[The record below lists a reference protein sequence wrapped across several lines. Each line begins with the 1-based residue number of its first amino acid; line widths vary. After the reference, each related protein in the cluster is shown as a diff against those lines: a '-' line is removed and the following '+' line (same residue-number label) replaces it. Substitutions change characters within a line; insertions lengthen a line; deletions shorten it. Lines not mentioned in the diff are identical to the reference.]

1 MEKDSLTKELG
12 KTMSSLEKEKVDY
25 SKLNL
30 KGLNYLMDKTK

>member
-1 MEKDSLTKELG
+1 MERDSLPKELRE
-12 KTMSSLEKEKVDY
+12 TMSCLEKEKVDD